1 MNVLY
6 DDERLDEEFA
16 WLSTRC
22 CQNSEVSALGAL
34 IDLKREDYASAIH
47 HSARALA
54 LNAYCMLAHFVS
66 FQLSLSAGKREQ
78 ASSIVEQVRRWSKGS
93 IHEHT
98 LIPQMLF
105 ALGEQERAR
114 AHLLGL
120 HEQGLSSPE
129 VLLHLSRQSSSLG
142 ALEQEAAWQEAD
154 ALYPEHFDAMIER
167 ARIAQTRDGLI

>member
-1 MNVLY
+1 MVIDSVL
-6 DDERLDEEFA
+6 
-16 WLSTRC
+16 SKSRC
-22 CQNSEVSALGAL
+22 QRGAL

-120 HEQGLSSPE
+120 HEQGLRSPE
-129 VLLHLSRQSSSLG
+129 GFLIPTGEFARRFGAGSRM
-142 ALEQEAAWQEAD
+142 A
-154 ALYPEHFDAMIER
+154 
-167 ARIAQTRDGLI
+167 